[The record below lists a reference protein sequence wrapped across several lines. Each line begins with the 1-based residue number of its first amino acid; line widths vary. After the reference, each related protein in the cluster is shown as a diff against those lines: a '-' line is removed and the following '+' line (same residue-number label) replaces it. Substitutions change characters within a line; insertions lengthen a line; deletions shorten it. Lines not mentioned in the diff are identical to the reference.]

1 MVSPRPVVKPLVAAF
16 ESAMADIRLASPP
29 DLMTSSDPASAAES
43 AALCASRLLAYH
55 SPISTE
61 SAAAPM
67 STGAAMAA

>member
-1 MVSPRPVVKPLVAAF
+1 
-16 ESAMADIRLASPP
+16 MADIRLPSPP
-29 DLMTSSDPASAAES
+29 DLTISSDPASAAAS
-43 AALCASRLLAYH
+43 AALCAIRLLAYH